1 MVFSGKVW
9 GLTIQVLEFE
19 GLTQCV
25 EVLRDEGL
33 IGSFNR
39 GEGSLNASWRVPLG
53 FRVYGGAPS
62 LDVESPP
69 SPH

>member
-1 MVFSGKVW
+1 MRWVYGLRLVVFSGKVW

-19 GLTQCV
+19 VLTYCV

-39 GEGSLNASWRVPLG
+39 GEGSLNAS
-53 FRVYGGAPS
+53 
-62 LDVESPP
+62 
-69 SPH
+69 